1 MLTKRV
7 IRLRPEQVKMF
18 VKAACQCDFDI
29 DVAAYQ
35 NHYVVDAK
43 SILGILGM
51 NLTQNLVVSYSGFN
65 SEFEQVLNHLS
76 IAC

>member
-7 IRLRPEQVKMF
+7 IRLQPDQVKMF

-29 DVAAYQ
+29 DVSAYQ

-51 NLTQNLVVSYSGFN
+51 NLTQNLVVSYSGYN
-65 SEFEQVLNHLS
+65 NEFEQVLNHLS
-76 IAC
+76 LAC